1 MLKGRM
7 ADPAKF
13 EVIAYQRKPGCWRAS
28 FTPKGMTVS
37 GLKIRSAVTADDYAC
52 EADAIKAA
60 TREIKLIGTG

>member
-1 MLKGRM
+1 M

-13 EVIAYQRKPGCWRAS
+13 EVIAYQRKPGHWRAS

-37 GLKIRSAVTADDYAC
+37 GLTIRSAVTADDYAS

-60 TREIKLIGTG
+60 TREIKLIGTD